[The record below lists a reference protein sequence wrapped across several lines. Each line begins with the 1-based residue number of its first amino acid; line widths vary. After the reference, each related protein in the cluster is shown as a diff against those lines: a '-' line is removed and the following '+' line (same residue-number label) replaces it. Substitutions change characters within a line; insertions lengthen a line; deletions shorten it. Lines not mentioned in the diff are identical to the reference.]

1 MKEFTFSKSK
11 IELLRRYF
19 LISFSTVAE
28 PIFYRTP
35 SSGCLCAFLERKK
48 MKYCFYCA
56 QSGILCGIANF
67 SQGKK
72 NKLTFLPQKW
82 KILRT
87 ASLKQNLLVLIKK
100 QCNTNDVRTLNDLPI
115 NWENLPIFRWVS
127 SFFTLISMLNC
138 QNIHT
143 AKNTESVQEK
153 LSAIFLKK
161 HRRWGSPFTASDCYL
176 QLVFTPTMFMKQIYN
191 MYSNASKLKRN

>member
-1 MKEFTFSKSK
+1 MC
-11 IELLRRYF
+11 
-19 LISFSTVAE
+19 VAWKK
-28 PIFYRTP
+28 
-35 SSGCLCAFLERKK
+35 KK
-48 MKYCFYCA
+48 MKA
-56 QSGILCGIANF
+56 RS
-67 SQGKK
+67 GKK
-72 NKLTFLPQKW
+72 NELLSLEFSRGNKNKLRTFQPQKW

-87 ASLKQNLLVLIKK
+87 ASLKQNLLVLVKK
-100 QCNTNDVRTLNDLPI
+100 TNDVRTLNDLPI

-143 AKNTESVQEK
+143 ARNTESVQEK